1 MSKEEQI
8 KEILKQMNKT
18 LDNEEWKEL
27 LVKYHELKKQ
37 N

>member
-1 MSKEEQI
+1 MSKDEQI